1 MQETK
6 PNRRH
11 KNEKSEVGVD
21 DNGVNQRTE
30 TVEEQT
36 TLDTSEEIG
45 KVEEVGKIDAEQP
58 QEQDSASDVNDE
70 LSVVQAK
77 LEEKEAQVKAN
88 YDLFLRERAEL
99 ENFKRRMQRER
110 SEALRFA
117 NEPLVRDLLPVVD
130 NLERA
135 TAHAQGGGDGQSLL
149 EGVTLV
155 LRSFLDVLEKHGV
168 TRISAKGEMFDPTK
182 HDAVAQ
188 VESNEVAANT
198 VVDEHASGY
207 SLHDRLLRAAMVSV
221 SKAPAN
227 APQTETTEVTSDKKS
242 ED

>member
-1 MQETK
+1 MQETNPK
-6 PNRRH
+6 NRH
-11 KNEKSEVGVD
+11 NSEKSEVGVD
-21 DNGVNQRTE
+21 DNGVDQQTE

-36 TLDTSEEIG
+36 TLDTSEEI
-45 KVEEVGKIDAEQP
+45 EEIQEIDDGQP
-58 QEQDSASDVNDE
+58 QEQDPAFDANDE
-70 LSVVQAK
+70 LSVIQAK

-99 ENFKRRMQRER
+99 ENFKRRMQREK

-117 NEPLVRDLLPVVD
+117 NEPLIRDLLPVVD

-135 TAHAQGGGDGQSLL
+135 TAHAQGGGNGQPLV

-155 LRSFLDVLEKHGV
+155 LRSFLDVLEKRGV
-168 TRISAKGEMFDPTK
+168 TRIAAKGEVFDPTK

-188 VESNEVAANT
+188 VESSEVAANT

-207 SLHDRLLRAAMVSV
+207 SLHDRLLRAAMVSIAKTPA
-221 SKAPAN
+221 SAPEA
-227 APQTETTEVTSDKKS
+227 ETAEVTPDKKS